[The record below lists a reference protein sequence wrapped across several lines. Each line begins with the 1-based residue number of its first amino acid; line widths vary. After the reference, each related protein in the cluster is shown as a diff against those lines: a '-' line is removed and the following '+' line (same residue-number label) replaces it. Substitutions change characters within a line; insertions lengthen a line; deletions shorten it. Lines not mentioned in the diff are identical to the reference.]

1 MAAIGTDGSLST
13 TWNPNAN
20 STVNALAISGST
32 VYAGGSFTDIASETQ
47 TNSPTS
53 YWGVLNALTCGSGL
67 PLTTGTGGVG
77 ALWQMLALPCVPAT
91 STIAGVLGTGTPSN
105 LNTAHYATATPGIG
119 WIIEDRPVSA
129 VPAYRP
135 LLINDIL
142 NVGTGYWLKSY
153 QAPTKGILTIT
164 GTATPA
170 DVTHAQGCYSTNGCK
185 AITVTTVTGDNRYN
199 LVGNPFPYPVDWT
212 KVRIRVDGSSSTLTP
227 EQANTAGYI
236 SNTVNIWNGT
246 GYDAFTD
253 VAPYPSTPNLQ
264 YFKSFWI
271 NVLPKAF
278 GHTVELLIPAE
289 QSTQQILGLN
299 QVVPPV
305 EQVAKLAMPWYLG
318 WLDGVVSPAAAA
330 TVPTVSN
337 PINPQSLS
345 NPNDWSIR
353 LKVDNSV
360 TGWKDHGALLGQL
373 HDAALGFDKHDV
385 AKMAPFAAP
394 YLTLVFPHPDWGVK
408 AADYASDFHA
418 VSNTVDNWRFEIRA
432 NPVGST
438 VFLSWE
444 GNPALLKR
452 SRLLDVATNT
462 TIDPND
468 PRWQNKGYPIILNT
482 AVKAYVWKVLA
493 Q

>member
-153 QAPTKGILTIT
+153 QAPTKGTLTMN
-164 GTATPA
+164 GAATPT
-170 DVTHAQGCYSTNGCK
+170 DTTQAQGCYSANGCK
-185 AITVTTVTGDNRYN
+185 AITVTTVTGNNRYN
-199 LVGNPFPYPVDWT
+199 LVGNPFPYAIDWT

-227 EQANTAGYI
+227 SAANTAGYI
-236 SNTVNIWNGT
+236 VSER
-246 GYDAFTD
+246 
-253 VAPYPSTPNLQ
+253 
-264 YFKSFWI
+264 KSY
-271 NVLPKAF
+271 K
-278 GHTVELLIPAE
+278 
-289 QSTQQILGLN
+289 
-299 QVVPPV
+299 
-305 EQVAKLAMPWYLG
+305 
-318 WLDGVVSPAAAA
+318 
-330 TVPTVSN
+330 
-337 PINPQSLS
+337 
-345 NPNDWSIR
+345 
-353 LKVDNSV
+353 
-360 TGWKDHGALLGQL
+360 
-373 HDAALGFDKHDV
+373 
-385 AKMAPFAAP
+385 
-394 YLTLVFPHPDWGVK
+394 
-408 AADYASDFHA
+408 
-418 VSNTVDNWRFEIRA
+418 
-432 NPVGST
+432 
-438 VFLSWE
+438 
-444 GNPALLKR
+444 
-452 SRLLDVATNT
+452 
-462 TIDPND
+462 
-468 PRWQNKGYPIILNT
+468 PRQAWDSAIY
-482 AVKAYVWKVLA
+482 
-493 Q
+493 